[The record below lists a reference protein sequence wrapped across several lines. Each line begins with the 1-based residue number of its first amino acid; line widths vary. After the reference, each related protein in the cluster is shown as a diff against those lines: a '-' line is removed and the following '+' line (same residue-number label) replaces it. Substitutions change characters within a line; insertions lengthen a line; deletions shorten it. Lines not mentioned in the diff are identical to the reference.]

1 MTTGLL
7 KSLRSLFGIG
17 TCRAGDSAL
26 DALVIGLTH
35 PSADGGY
42 WVLSRRLLDVRA
54 GLSSH
59 DEAVA
64 AVLAGDEHLCAGW
77 LGILAAR
84 CREAGQLTDAGVLVQ
99 LVSQLGAAAPAV
111 EAALDGARLAAT
123 DSTDLERELFG
134 ASAEQARSTPAL
146 ARVLAAHARL
156 SRWRTDPLPALMPVD
171 PTGAAVD
178 ANWCPGRLLALP
190 GVAGSALPA
199 RADWLLPGAWRRAGT
214 TASEAGSGSG
224 SGSEYDSDTVSDP
237 GSDAVALLQ
246 DWVLPNPWPLLL
258 AVIGLVQDAWAAEGR
273 GGLLLELPRG
283 QHPLQTTEI
292 QVLVALEEGHE
303 RLCGTL
309 GGLVLALLARLGMA
323 LFPQQPSEAELNRRL
338 AALVGELLRHRVWS
352 FDEGLADQP
361 GQYRLSD
368 EFSDACYRR
377 VGVQALGRNG
387 RQLRGAVRAQAQQWR
402 RDGAAASPA
411 VPTKGQYD
419 LAALA

>member
-35 PSADGGY
+35 PSADGSH
-42 WVLSRRLLDVRA
+42 WLLSRRLLDVRA
-54 GLSSH
+54 ELSNH

-84 CREAGQLTDAGVLVQ
+84 CHEAGQLTDAGVLVQ

-123 DSTDLERELFG
+123 DSTALERELFG

-171 PTGAAVD
+171 STGAAVD

-190 GVAGSALPA
+190 GVAGSALPT
-199 RADWLLPGAWRRAGT
+199 RAGWLLPRTWRRAGT
-214 TASEAGSGSG
+214 AASEAGSGSGSG

-237 GSDAVALLQ
+237 VSDAVALLQ
-246 DWVLPNPWPLLL
+246 DWVLPTLEHHLCEASLAGLQADYSRARTLLEVL
-258 AVIGLVQDAWAAEGR
+258 NRGQPRTPEVLLRLVQVCEQQRDYGSAAGYLR
-273 GGLLLELPRG
+273 A
-283 QHPLQTTEI
+283 
-292 QVLVALEEGHE
+292 AL
-303 RLCGTL
+303 
-309 GGLVLALLARLGMA
+309 
-323 LFPQQPSEAELNRRL
+323 RRL
-338 AALVGELLRHRVWS
+338 PENPA
-352 FDEGLADQP
+352 LADKRE
-361 GQYRLSD
+361 QYR
-368 EFSDACYRR
+368 
-377 VGVQALGRNG
+377 VLG
-387 RQLRGAVRAQAQQWR
+387 AW
-402 RDGAAASPA
+402 
-411 VPTKGQYD
+411 
-419 LAALA
+419 